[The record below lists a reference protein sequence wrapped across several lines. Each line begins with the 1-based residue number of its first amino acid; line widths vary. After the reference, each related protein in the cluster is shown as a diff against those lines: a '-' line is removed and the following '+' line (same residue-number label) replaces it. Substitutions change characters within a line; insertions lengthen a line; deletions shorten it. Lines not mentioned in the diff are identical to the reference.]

1 MARTILF
8 QKLKRIFYKAYCQ
21 NIQSAGVSKA
31 SKYKRRRLL
40 KLGILAGGST
50 VATTTFPWL
59 KTAWSKYQPN
69 IAIIGGGLA
78 GLNAAYQLKKVGLIA
93 TVYEAKSRVGGR
105 VHSVTGV
112 AEKDLVSDLGGL
124 FINSGHEDI
133 LALVEEFNLS
143 LFNRIAHGEKS
154 PFPLEAYFFNN
165 KLYSEAEVAEKLRP
179 IAQQIA
185 LDADLLDRD
194 FERYAPIL
202 DRLSVAEYLDKH
214 GDKITEPFI
223 RVLLENTIRTEYGVE
238 PELSSALQL
247 IYNLATVEDDRVTV
261 LGGSD
266 EAYVV
271 RGGSGKII
279 DSLEAAI
286 PQQIQTN
293 KRLIQIQAYGDGY
306 RLIFRD
312 RSVVDADYV
321 IIAIPFSVLRN
332 VTLKVELEPKFRKF
346 IREVDLGKNEKVFA
360 GFENRV
366 WLQEEGFTENAWC
379 DLGFSQVWVG
389 TQRQPEQE
397 NSALTFF
404 LGGKQVTSIES
415 KSLSS
420 LHQTF
425 LERFQQ
431 IIPQAKSSA
440 TEKSFHTNWHSDPL
454 NCIFS

>member
-1 MARTILF
+1 MENYWQR
-8 QKLKRIFYKAYCQ
+8 LKTRPNFKTAMQDEVIPLPM
-21 NIQSAGVSKA
+21 V
-31 SKYKRRRLL
+31 
-40 KLGILAGGST
+40 LAGGSA

-59 KTAWSKYQPN
+59 KAAWSKSQPN

-78 GLNAAYQLKKVGLIA
+78 GLNAAYQLKKAGLIA

-112 AEKDLVSDLGGL
+112 AGKDLVSDLGGL
-124 FINSGHEDI
+124 FINSDHEDI

-179 IAQQIA
+179 LARQIA

-194 FERYAPIL
+194 FEGYAPII

-223 RVLLENTIRTEYGVE
+223 RVLLANTIRTEYGVE
-238 PELSSALQL
+238 PEFSSALQL
-247 IYNLATVEDDRVTV
+247 IYNLATVEYDRVTV

-321 IIAIPFSVLRN
+321 IIAIPSY
-332 VTLKVELEPKFRKF
+332 
-346 IREVDLGKNEKVFA
+346 
-360 GFENRV
+360 
-366 WLQEEGFTENAWC
+366 
-379 DLGFSQVWVG
+379 
-389 TQRQPEQE
+389 
-397 NSALTFF
+397 
-404 LGGKQVTSIES
+404 
-415 KSLSS
+415 

-440 TEKSFHTNWHSDPL
+440 TEKSFYTNWYSDPL
-454 NCIFS
+454 IGGSYTNFKPGQYTEFSKFLYVESEVPEENQDVSFGNLVFAGEHLSDEFYGYMTELPPYKNTIYSPKAHAASTIAVFSFDSIHGHKKDILTPTIAIAI